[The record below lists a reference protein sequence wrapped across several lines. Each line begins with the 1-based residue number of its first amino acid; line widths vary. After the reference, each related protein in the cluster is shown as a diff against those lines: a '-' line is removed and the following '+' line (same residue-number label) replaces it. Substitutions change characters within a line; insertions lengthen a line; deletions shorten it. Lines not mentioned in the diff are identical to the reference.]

1 LPCLIRRAS
10 LIDKDRTTYGLP
22 DLHGA
27 TLDTK
32 QAEGQQVRSFQ
43 IAVDRLERRP
53 ELAKMLIHKPGPLY
67 DDPARHDA
75 LADVYRRGLAEVGV
89 LLKGVRTAPS

>member
-1 LPCLIRRAS
+1 MPCLIRRAS